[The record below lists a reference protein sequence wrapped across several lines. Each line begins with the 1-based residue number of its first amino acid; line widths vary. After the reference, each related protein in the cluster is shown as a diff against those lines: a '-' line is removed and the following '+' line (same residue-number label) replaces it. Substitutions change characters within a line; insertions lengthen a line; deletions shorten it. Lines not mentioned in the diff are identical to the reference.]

1 MTAEIVN
8 LKQFK
13 KQKARAEKE
22 KQAQQN
28 RVSFGRNKTE
38 KSLTDALNSK
48 ARKALDDKKIE
59 DRDD

>member
-13 KQKARAEKE
+13 KQKARTNKE

-38 KSLTDALNSK
+38 KNLTDALNSK
-48 ARKALDDKKIE
+48 ARKSLDDKKIE